1 MVRSTAIAAL
11 LFLLL
16 PLGVPLVLTKA
27 DSSLPAC
34 CRQEGKHRCG
44 VAVRF
49 RQSTQES
56 AGRTAVRSAKETC
69 PYSSM
74 LFGPTVP
81 DGIVVPVNLSWARSS
96 TFPAGIH
103 QAVLQARISQARSHH
118 KRGPPPVLA

>member
-16 PLGVPLVLTKA
+16 PLGVPLFPSKA

-34 CRQEGKHRCG
+34 CRQDGKHRCG

-49 RQSTQES
+49 RQSPQEP
-56 AGRTAVRSAKETC
+56 AGRTAIRSAKETC
-69 PYSSM
+69 PYSSI

-81 DGIVVPVNLSWARSS
+81 ERLVVSAQVTWVRSS
-96 TFPAGIH
+96 AFPAGIH
-103 QAVLQARISQARSHH
+103 QTVLQARISQARSHH
-118 KRGPPPVLA
+118 KRGPPPFPA